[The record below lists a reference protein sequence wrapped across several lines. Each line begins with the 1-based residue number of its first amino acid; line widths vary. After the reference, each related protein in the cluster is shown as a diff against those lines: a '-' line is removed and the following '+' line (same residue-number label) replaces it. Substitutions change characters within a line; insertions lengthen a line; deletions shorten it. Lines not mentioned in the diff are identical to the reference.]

1 VLWIGI
7 VLLAVR
13 IRIRIWTGTGIKTV
27 PIHMRILPQ
36 VLHMLENPKLFG
48 LLITVFSTFSCQRHR
63 FLIMKQYSATL
74 QLGEM
79 DTDPVPDRRALVANP
94 DSAK

>member
-1 VLWIGI
+1 
-7 VLLAVR
+7 
-13 IRIRIWTGTGIKTV
+13 
-27 PIHMRILPQ
+27 
-36 VLHMLENPKLFG
+36 MLENPKLFG